1 MFSARAIKSDALA
14 HPNCSNLYRSTDMKK
29 EKKDLLTSNTGKS
42 QVSRR
47 NFVKGAATLAA
58 AAATVPL
65 KPFLGGPGSSADA
78 STIPYQ
84 SNTRTNDSFQYRRRV
99 AQDNKIDVG
108 VLPDNGDRARYKDF
122 SALHSKALQHNGL
135 GVPNQSSMQSLL
147 DALEDESFQALQNVI
162 VGTPGGGPNSRLNG
176 PATSFAFDLEG
187 LDSHAYTIP
196 PPAPA
201 VRTAQTATE
210 QVEHYWA
217 SLLRDVPF
225 TEYGSSA
232 LVAEAVAD
240 LNSRSFIQAGG
251 ANQFPLPV
259 TPQNLFRARV
269 FAGDGNVKGPYVSQF
284 MLQPTFF
291 GAQEL
296 TQRYRTFLPNQAFMT
311 DAISYQAVQ
320 NGGASGNPI
329 DDGTFRF
336 IRNGRDLTAYT
347 RVDVLYQA
355 YFAAFLVL
363 AGLGA
368 RTTAGNPYGRPG
380 GPIPLSNT
388 QKAFG
393 TLGGPDAAGT
403 LAEMATRALKAS
415 WNRKWI
421 VDLRLRPEEYGALVE
436 AKRIGSSPV
445 PKASLE
451 LHSDVLTSAV
461 LPKILANYGTHLLP
475 QAYPEGS
482 PTHPCYTGGHA
493 TVAGACCTAL
503 KFFFDGSQKIRPLL
517 LAAGSDVKQPTPDG
531 LALVNYLGA
540 DKDQIDINGELSKVA
555 FNVCFGHGVH
565 AGIHFRSSN
574 YWGVLLGEAVA
585 LSVLKDRAKSYN
597 EPFTVSITKFDGTT
611 ATITNQNEDL
621 EFFSESPCAP
631 IS

>member
-1 MFSARAIKSDALA
+1 
-14 HPNCSNLYRSTDMKK
+14 MKK
-29 EKKDLLTSNTGKS
+29 EKKDPITSKTEKS

-58 AAATVPL
+58 AAATVPF
-65 KPFLGGPGSSADA
+65 KPLLGGPGSSADA

-99 AQDNKIDVG
+99 AQENKIDVG

-122 SALHSKALQHNGL
+122 SALHTKALQHNGL

-147 DALEDESFQALQNVI
+147 NALEDESFTSLQNVI

-225 TEYGSSA
+225 TEYGSNA
-232 LVAEAVAD
+232 LVAQAVAD
-240 LNSRSFIQAGG
+240 LNSRSFIQGGG
-251 ANQFPLPV
+251 ANQWPLPV
-259 TPQNLFRARV
+259 TAQNLFRARV
-269 FAGDGNVKGPYVSQF
+269 FANDGNVKGPYISQF

-296 TQRYRTFLPNQAFMT
+296 TQRYQTFLPNQAFLT
-311 DAISYQAVQ
+311 DAVSYQNVQ
-320 NGGASGNPI
+320 NGGASGEPVK
-329 DDGTFRF
+329 DGTFRF

-380 GPIPLSNT
+380 GPIPLSTT

-403 LAEMATRALKAS
+403 IAEMATRALKAS

-436 AKRIGSSPV
+436 ARRTGSSPA
-445 PKASLE
+445 PQASAE

-461 LPKILANYGTHLLP
+461 LPKILAQFGTHLLP

-531 LALVNYLGA
+531 LALVNYTGA
-540 DKDQIDINGELSKVA
+540 DRDQLDINGELSKVA
-555 FNVCFGHGVH
+555 FNVAFGHGVH

-597 EPFTVSITKFDGTT
+597 EPFTINITKFNGTT

-621 EFFSESPCAP
+621 LFFSDSPCAE

>member
-1 MFSARAIKSDALA
+1 
-14 HPNCSNLYRSTDMKK
+14 MKK
-29 EKKDLLTSNTGKS
+29 EKKDPITSKTEKS

-65 KPFLGGPGSSADA
+65 KPLLGGPGSSADA

-99 AQDNKIDVG
+99 AQENKIDVG

-122 SALHSKALQHNGL
+122 SALHTKALQHNGL

-147 DALEDESFQALQNVI
+147 DALEDESFTALQNVI

-225 TEYGSSA
+225 TEYGSNA
-232 LVAEAVAD
+232 LVAQAVAD
-240 LNSRSFIQAGG
+240 LNSRSFIQGGG
-251 ANQFPLPV
+251 ANQWPLPV
-259 TPQNLFRARV
+259 TAQNLFRARV
-269 FAGDGNVKGPYVSQF
+269 FANDGNVKGPYISQF

-296 TQRYRTFLPNQAFMT
+296 TQRYQTFLPNQAFLT
-311 DAISYQAVQ
+311 DAVSYQNVQ
-320 NGGASGNPI
+320 NGGASGEPVK
-329 DDGTFRF
+329 DGTFRF

-436 AKRIGSSPV
+436 ARRIGSSPA
-445 PKASLE
+445 PQASAE

-461 LPKILANYGTHLLP
+461 LPKILAQIGTHLLP

-531 LALVNYLGA
+531 LALVNYTGA
-540 DKDQIDINGELSKVA
+540 DRDQIDINGELSKVA

-597 EPFTVSITKFDGTT
+597 EPFTINITKFDGTT

-621 EFFSESPCAP
+621 LFFSDSPCAQ

>member
-1 MFSARAIKSDALA
+1 LFEHVTERI
-14 HPNCSNLYRSTDMKK
+14 MKK
-29 EKKDLLTSNTGKS
+29 ERNDPIKTEKS

-65 KPFLGGPGSSADA
+65 KPLLGGPGSTADA
-78 STIPYQ
+78 ATIPYL
-84 SNTRTNDSFQYRRRV
+84 SNKRTNDSFLYRRRV

-122 SALHSKALQHNGL
+122 SALYSKALQHNGL
-135 GVPNQSSMQSLL
+135 GVPNQASMQSLL
-147 DALEDESFQALQNVI
+147 DALEDESFTALQNVI

-176 PATSFAFDLEG
+176 PAMSFAFDLEG

-196 PPAPA
+196 PPSPT
-201 VRTAQTATE
+201 VRSAQTATE

-225 TEYGSSA
+225 TEYGSNA
-232 LVAEAVAD
+232 LVAQAVTD
-240 LNSRSFIQAGG
+240 LNSRSFLQGGG
-251 ANQFPLPV
+251 AGQWALPV
-259 TPQNLFRARV
+259 TPQNLFRSRV
-269 FAGDGNVKGPYVSQF
+269 AATNDGNLKGPYVSQF

-296 TQRYRTFLPNQAFMT
+296 TQRYQTFLSNQAFMT
-311 DAISYQAVQ
+311 DVVSYQNVQ
-320 NGGASGNPI
+320 NGGASGDPI
-329 DDGTFRF
+329 KDGTFRF

-347 RVDVLYQA
+347 RVDVLYQG
-355 YFAAFLVL
+355 YFTAFLVL
-363 AGLGA
+363 AGIGA
-368 RTTAGNPYGRPG
+368 RTNAGNPYGRPG

-436 AKRIGSSPV
+436 ARRTGSTPV
-445 PKASLE
+445 PQASTE
-451 LHSDVLTSAV
+451 LHPDVLTSAV
-461 LPKILANYGTHLLP
+461 LPKILAQFGTHLLP

-517 LAAGSDVKQPTPDG
+517 LAAGSDVKQPTSDG
-531 LALVNYLGA
+531 LALVNYTGA
-540 DKDQIDINGELSKVA
+540 DKDQIDINRELSKVA

-597 EPFTVSITKFDGTT
+597 EPFTVNITKFDGTT
-611 ATITNQNEDL
+611 ATITNQTEDSL
-621 EFFSESPCAP
+621 LFAEGPCPA